1 MTFPGRNLQN
11 GRGRRPRPRRRV
23 RGSGTDSAAIVFSA
37 VEALYRSFSRQCT
50 SAAAASALRQRLS
63 TAQCNCSRGALPQK
77 ELRRSL
83 STAASTCGRDTLPH
97 LTLDCGRDALPQFF
111 SAVRVYRNAHCMCGG
126 ACLPHNATAAEMHC
140 RKKEL
145 RQSVSTAAPTCSRDT
160 LPRPNRT
167 REPHCSDLPTLALL
181 RTFLSMSLCQRH
193 GIAMQ

>member
-1 MTFPGRNLQN
+1 MVSRARSCAAG
-11 GRGRRPRPRRRV
+11 RRRV

-140 RKKEL
+140 RKKDCGGACLPQLPLAVE
-145 RQSVSTAAPTCSRDT
+145 TCC
-160 LPRPNRT
+160 RT
-167 REPHCSDLPTLALL
+167 PLDWQCGRGVAC
-181 RTFLSMSLCQRH
+181 
-193 GIAMQ
+193 IIKI